1 MHLRIYHVYLQL
13 DRLFTFLSQNILHCI
28 YHTVFVHLLI
38 EEHLGCFQGQEIMN
52 TTNLN
57 MYMDMHEC
65 GYNFLTHFDKY
76 LGV

>member
-13 DRLFTFLSQNILHCI
+13 HRLFTFLSQNILHCI

-65 GYNFLTHFDKY
+65 GYNFSTHLDKY